1 MPKSKKN
8 MILMIEDNVFL
19 RKLYRDKLDRAGFG
33 FIEAT
38 NGIEGI
44 NKIMVEKPNLIMLDL
59 LLPRKNGF
67 DVLAEIK
74 QNKDT
79 KNIPVIVLSNLAQ
92 EVDVKEA
99 MKLGAA
105 EYLIK
110 SEVRLSEVLDKI
122 KKILKVS

>member
-1 MPKSKKN
+1 MPKNKKN
-8 MILMIEDNVFL
+8 MILMIEDNGFL
-19 RKLYRDKLDRAGFG
+19 RKLYHDKLDRAGFD

-38 NGIEGI
+38 NGMEGI
-44 NKIMVEKPNLIMLDL
+44 NKIIVEKPDLVMLDL

-74 QNKDT
+74 QNRNI

-92 EVDVKEA
+92 EIDIKEA
-99 MKLGAA
+99 MKLGAV
-105 EYLIK
+105 EYLVK
-110 SEVRLSEVLDKI
+110 SEVRLSEVVDKI

>member
-1 MPKSKKN
+1 MSKNKKN
-8 MILMIEDNVFL
+8 MILMIEDNMFL

-44 NKIMVEKPNLIMLDL
+44 NKTMTEKPDLVMLDL

-79 KNIPVIVLSNLAQ
+79 KGIPVIVLSNLAQ
-92 EVDVKEA
+92 EMDIKEA
-99 MKLGAA
+99 MKLGADG
-105 EYLIK
+105 YLVK
-110 SEVRLSEVLDKI
+110 SEVRLSEVVDKI
-122 KKILKVS
+122 KKILKMS

>member
-1 MPKSKKN
+1 
-8 MILMIEDNVFL
+8 MIEDNVFL